1 MALPRSTRR
10 RVAWILALA
19 LLLVAAATAGA
30 RWVSLRQGGEQAA
43 VPASGAG
50 DVKHAAD
57 SAGADAPRGA
67 APAASSGRYPGGL
80 GASQWQ
86 TISDRIEPGP
96 EHDRELA
103 RIGNLMEF
111 EHSVERLRDL
121 RGDPAAADERR
132 RLARE
137 IDAGI
142 EAHLALRE
150 TTGAEAVLLKSAV
163 LDETVADPAQR
174 AAQLEA
180 FRQQLASANPP
191 ERDPRVADYLR
202 QEAAIVADWQ
212 SHPASQRDP
221 VALARRLQQLQV
233 AVFNPGL

>member
-1 MALPRSTRR
+1 
-10 RVAWILALA
+10 LA

-30 RWVSLRQGGEQAA
+30 RWVTLRQGGPEP
-43 VPASGAG
+43 PAPTSTAG
-50 DVKHAAD
+50 DVKSAAD
-57 SAGADAPRGA
+57 SQQADGSRGTGAGLANGH
-67 APAASSGRYPGGL
+67 YPGGL
-80 GASQWQ
+80 SATQWQ

-103 RIGNLMEF
+103 RIASLMEF
-111 EHSVERLRDL
+111 KHSVERLRDL
-121 RGDPAAADERR
+121 RGDAGAADERR

-174 AAQLEA
+174 AAQLQA
-180 FRQQLASANPP
+180 FRQKLASANPP
-191 ERDPRVADYLR
+191 ESDPRVAAYQR
-202 QEAAIVADWQ
+202 QEAAIVAEWQ
-212 SHPASQRDP
+212 SRPASQRDP

-233 AVFNPGL
+233 AVFNPGS